1 MPQKLASVI
10 DRITDLREEIEAGRH
25 PGRAV
30 VEETLTDGYAWALTL
45 DGECARLER
54 RISDVAVELS
64 EESGE
69 GRALELAALAGLLTR
84 RRTELVELRSVL
96 ASLKNG
102 VREAKVA

>member
-1 MPQKLASVI
+1 VPQKLASVI
-10 DRITDLREEIEAGRH
+10 DRITALREEIEAGRH

-30 VEETLTDGYAWALTL
+30 VEETLTDGYAWALSL

-54 RISDVAVELS
+54 RISDEAAALS
-64 EESGE
+64 EASGE
-69 GRALELAALAGLLTR
+69 ERALELAAVAGLLIR

-102 VREAKVA
+102 VREAQVA